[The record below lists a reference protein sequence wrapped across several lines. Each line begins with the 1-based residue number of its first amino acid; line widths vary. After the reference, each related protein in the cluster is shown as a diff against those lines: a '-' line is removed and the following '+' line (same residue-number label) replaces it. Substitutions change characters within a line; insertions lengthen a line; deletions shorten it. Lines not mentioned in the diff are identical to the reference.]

1 MGEIRITVQTEK
13 RMTAISNLAIAVKEL
28 SRALGVGTHVNLT
41 GCNFSG
47 GDPAVNI
54 DTHEDVTDTII
65 EKV

>member
-28 SRALGVGTHVNLT
+28 SRALGVGTHVSLT